1 LSIGISDSFHERNL
15 LQAALYGDG
24 KLLPVTGLKMRKDF
38 LDLLARNASSTIS
51 TLGSQC
57 FATPS
62 KQDRTTFG

>member
-15 LQAALYGDG
+15 LQAALYSDG

-38 LDLLARNASSTIS
+38 LDLLARNASGTIS
-51 TLGSQC
+51 SLGSQC